1 MADHGQRERRS
12 LTIFLTLD
20 DTLLPRGFRLNTDP
34 KLSPFSSSL
43 PRSFEVIEIA
53 AKTLIKR
60 EESRGRK
67 IGFLENWDRSKTR
80 IGYRRISRNPIK
92 FPSITRGANY
102 YLALHTVVLFL
113 TKGRGERDLRNARQ
127 RLLKGCVSRNR
138 DNVTAGLSTS
148 RSKIS
153 KVRRWLLYAI
163 SLCLWVSRA
172 SGNCVASYVTYRGKK
187 AKERKL

>member
-60 EESRGRK
+60 EESREKEDRISRK
-67 IGFLENWDRSKTR
+67 LRSKTR

-153 KVRRWLLYAI
+153 KVRRWLLCTI

>member
-60 EESRGRK
+60 EESREKEDRISRK
-67 IGFLENWDRSKTR
+67 LRSKTR

-113 TKGRGERDLRNARQ
+113 TKRGRTGFEKRSAA
-127 RLLKGCVSRNR
+127 LLKGCVSRNR

-153 KVRRWLLYAI
+153 KVRRWLLCAI

-172 SGNCVASYVTYRGKK
+172 SGNSVASYVTYRGKK

>member
-43 PRSFEVIEIA
+43 PRSFEVIKIA

-113 TKGRGERDLRNARQ
+113 TKRGRTGFEKRSAA
-127 RLLKGCVSRNR
+127 LLKGCVSRNR

>member
-20 DTLLPRGFRLNTDP
+20 DTLLPRAFRLNTDP

-43 PRSFEVIEIA
+43 PRSFEVIKIA

-60 EESRGRK
+60 EESREKEDRISRK
-67 IGFLENWDRSKTR
+67 LRSKTR

-153 KVRRWLLYAI
+153 KVRRWLLCTI

>member
-1 MADHGQRERRS
+1 M
-12 LTIFLTLD
+12 TIFLTLD

-60 EESRGRK
+60 EESREKEDRISRK
-67 IGFLENWDRSKTR
+67 LRSKTR

-153 KVRRWLLYAI
+153 KVRRWLLCTI

>member
-20 DTLLPRGFRLNTDP
+20 DTLLPRAFRLNTDP

-60 EESRGRK
+60 EESREKEDRISRK
-67 IGFLENWDRSKTR
+67 LRSKTR

-153 KVRRWLLYAI
+153 KVRRWLLCTI

>member
-60 EESRGRK
+60 EESREKEDRISRK
-67 IGFLENWDRSKTR
+67 LRSKTR

-153 KVRRWLLYAI
+153 KVRRWLLCTI

-172 SGNCVASYVTYRGKK
+172 SGNSVASYVTYRGKK